1 MQQAREFFF
10 KFFHHDALLRAGIPR
25 GALTYIRKTKKK
37 SKKSDIGEEGKLTP
51 PQFVRCTTLFTRDL
65 NTNLK
70 LLQIILL
77 LVYYQTFSFHV
88 PQRHG
93 IDRCS

>member
-51 PQFVRCTTLFTRDL
+51 PPVRSLYDTFHQGSKYKLETI
-65 NTNLK
+65 TNYLAIS
-70 LLQIILL
+70 LLSN
-77 LVYYQTFSFHV
+77 V
-88 PQRHG
+88 
-93 IDRCS
+93 

>member
-37 SKKSDIGEEGKLTP
+37 KSKKSDIGEEGKLTP
-51 PQFVRCTTLFTRDL
+51 PQFVRCTLYDTFHQGSKYKLETI
-65 NTNLK
+65 TNYLAIS
-70 LLQIILL
+70 LLSN
-77 LVYYQTFSFHV
+77 V
-88 PQRHG
+88 
-93 IDRCS
+93 

>member
-1 MQQAREFFF
+1 MYPVLPTKHMQQAREFFF

-51 PQFVRCTTLFTRDL
+51 PPSSFVVRH
-65 NTNLK
+65 
-70 LLQIILL
+70 
-77 LVYYQTFSFHV
+77 FS
-88 PQRHG
+88 PG
-93 IDRCS
+93 I